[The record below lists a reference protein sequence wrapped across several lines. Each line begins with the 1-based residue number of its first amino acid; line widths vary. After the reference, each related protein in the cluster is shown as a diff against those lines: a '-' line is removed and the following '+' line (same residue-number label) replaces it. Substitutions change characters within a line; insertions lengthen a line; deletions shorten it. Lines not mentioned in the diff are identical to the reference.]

1 MLSVVNDLCNITRC
15 TSKEFINKDLLIT
28 LLLGKILDRHL
39 QLVERVLHI
48 EQVVQIEWEV
58 YSSLLLH
65 IPITVV
71 RISLCHLGDA

>member
-15 TSKEFINKDLLIT
+15 TSKEFIYKDLLIT

-71 RISLCHLGDA
+71 RISLCHLGDT